1 MTRRILLVEDDPD
14 IRESIK
20 EVLEDEGYVIAEA
33 GNGLEA
39 LEQLRSATELPDLI
53 LLDLMMPT
61 MNGVQ
66 FRDEMVKNPVW
77 AEIPIVILSADADAR
92 FKAEVIK
99 AAAVLEKPVELERLF
114 QIVAGTIRPSA
125 SSHGAL

>member
-1 MTRRILLVEDDPD
+1 MTRRILLVEDDLD

-20 EVLEDEGYVIAEA
+20 EVLEDEGYAIAEA
-33 GNGLEA
+33 GNGVEA
-39 LEQLRSATELPDLI
+39 LEQLRGATALPDLI

-66 FRDEMVKNPVW
+66 FREEMVQNPVW

-92 FKAEVIK
+92 YKAELIK
-99 AAAVLEKPVELERLF
+99 AADVLEKPVELDRLF
-114 QIVAGTIRPSA
+114 QTVARAIRPTTSDPRA
-125 SSHGAL
+125 